1 MPTSEYEKMR
11 RRYPVQVERFC
22 RACPNYMLQLG
33 WDGTRYCD
41 ACGWHG
47 LHAALARDGKVLHV
61 PCELCS
67 VSTE

>member
-47 LHAALARDGKVLHV
+47 LHAARPSPLPFGRRSL
-61 PCELCS
+61 
-67 VSTE
+67 T